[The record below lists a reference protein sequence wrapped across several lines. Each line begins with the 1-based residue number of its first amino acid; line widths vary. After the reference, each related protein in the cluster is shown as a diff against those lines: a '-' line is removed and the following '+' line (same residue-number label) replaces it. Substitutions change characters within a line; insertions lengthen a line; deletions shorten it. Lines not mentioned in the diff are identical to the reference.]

1 MHFRMSLRI
10 LFTCTTGEFE
20 SWARASR
27 MLTLVF
33 RCCPDPIP
41 PTYRCRQPRA
51 REWPVLLI
59 TSLADFRLQ
68 SQHVR
73 QRYVNITEITVYTFI
88 IQQWW

>member
-1 MHFRMSLRI
+1 MSGGFNFQVLQFFAIEFWNEFSLSI

-51 REWPVLLI
+51 KEWPVLLI

-68 SQHVR
+68 S
-73 QRYVNITEITVYTFI
+73 
-88 IQQWW
+88 